1 MDDLRYVTGLANQHE
16 IQRYEKKMKKD
27 ELKKTLCQTA
37 KWALWAG
44 FFLGIIGLALVVRD
58 AGAVEIDHE
67 RICQIE
73 SNCNAR
79 AKRETSTDRSY
90 GLYQIS
96 PIVLEEWNN
105 FHPRHQYPI
114 ESLFDP
120 YVNYTIYNWYMNKRI
135 PQMLKHFGKPDT
147 VRNRIIAYNAGI
159 SYVAHDKPI
168 PSITKRYLRDYG
180 VDQ

>member
-1 MDDLRYVTGLANQHE
+1 VDYIVKIARNYEEQKRLRIERTMRAAKESVQF
-16 IQRYEKKMKKD
+16 
-27 ELKKTLCQTA
+27 A
-37 KWALWAG
+37 KWFCWLTVFLSILVFALFRNSVAH
-44 FFLGIIGLALVVRD
+44 
-58 AGAVEIDHE
+58 AVEIDHE

-105 FHPRHQYPI
+105 FHPRHQYRI

-168 PSITKRYLRDYG
+168 PSITKRYLEKYG
-180 VDQ
+180 VNQ